1 MKTKVLWT
9 VYLLCGVLFL
19 VYSQISIS
27 SSTYDPAE
35 THGVGTITIMQ
46 PWLKQAL
53 SYIPVVAA
61 GSLLLITIWPTPLI
75 ESAQRLGAFLFAVFG
90 FFISCFLHFMHD
102 PAPWTEHGRI
112 QDMKGNV
119 YVFCDSSFLQG
130 QTMALTKVIGSTD
143 FTTSYKVLG
152 TNNGDSPRS
161 FLTIVRPS
169 NSIESYGQLYL
180 ANNQWLL
187 GVRYDNH
194 CYLAYD
200 LVNQKF
206 YGHGDIEKLSPFLAL
221 EATQQLNSADVA
233 KIVKLLQEASA
244 YQDGRPSKA
253 GIEQGLNHPNPEVR
267 KVAGEWLA
275 LLSN

>member
-1 MKTKVLWT
+1 MKRYVLWAI
-9 VYLLCGVLFL
+9 YLLCGVLFL
-19 VYSQISIS
+19 IYSQISLS

-46 PWLKQAL
+46 PWLKNAL

-61 GSLLLITIWPTPLI
+61 GTLILITIWPTPLI
-75 ESAQRLGAFLFAVFG
+75 ESAHRLSAFLFAVFG

-130 QTMALTKVIGSTD
+130 QTMALTKQLESTSH
-143 FTTSYKVLG
+143 TTTYKALG

-169 NSIESYGQLYL
+169 DSTEIYGQLYL
-180 ANNQWLL
+180 ANEQWLL
-187 GVRYDNH
+187 GVRSDNH

-221 EATQQLNSADVA
+221 EATQQLNPVDVA
-233 KIVKLLQEASA
+233 MIEKLLKAASA
-244 YQDGRPSKA
+244 FNDGRPKKE

-267 KVAGEWLA
+267 KIAAEWLE
-275 LLSN
+275 LLK